1 MSIGAG
7 PSYPYGSGRGGVGV
21 QVYVNCTF
29 RLVTNV
35 VVAWAEWRGCLAKR
49 QRCLLRLMLRLSQCC
64 LGTLGSQDAAAGL
77 TIGIVCAAGGVGSV
91 PNSGLP
97 WFRRRG
103 AGRESVRVEVA
114 YQTGLK

>member
-1 MSIGAG
+1 MRVCFVDKTIAMLWK
-7 PSYPYGSGRGGVGV
+7 
-21 QVYVNCTF
+21 
-29 RLVTNV
+29 LVTNVVV
-35 VVAWAEWRGCLAKR
+35 VVAWAEWRGCLGKR
-49 QRCLLRLMLRLSQCC
+49 QRCLLRLMLRLGQCC

-91 PNSGLP
+91 PNAASP
-97 WFRRRG
+97 WFRSRG